1 MYQAPLQLATAFSL
15 RRLKN
20 TEKLSTKAPKSHWT
34 TVIKGIPLLR
44 TFENILTAVEVKF
57 KIIKTTE
64 ALNLYHLPFYTFLTH
79 SQRFLVSERSSMS
92 QLTSTGA
99 WNSVQTLPAIF
110 MTALYMSPLQP
121 LTDLPYYFCLFFFP
135 SQSSDPLRHR
145 LNYFSFYSQFHKDS
159 RTLVTSD
166 THPKSVPK
174 MNDVFEN
181 SR

>member
-15 RRLKN
+15 RRLSN
-20 TEKLSTKAPKSHWT
+20 TEKLSIKAPKSHWT
-34 TVIKGIPLLR
+34 TVIKGIPLLW
-44 TFENILTAVEVKF
+44 TFENILTAVELKF

-64 ALNLYHLPFYTFLTH
+64 ALNLYHLPFYIFLTH

-92 QLTSTGA
+92 QLTSTGCLKLSPNTTCHLYDGSLYVSA
-99 WNSVQTLPAIF
+99 ATSDWFAQLLLP
-110 MTALYMSPLQP
+110 
-121 LTDLPYYFCLFFFP
+121 LFL
-135 SQSSDPLRHR
+135 SQSLNPLRHR

-166 THPKSVPK
+166 THLKSVPK